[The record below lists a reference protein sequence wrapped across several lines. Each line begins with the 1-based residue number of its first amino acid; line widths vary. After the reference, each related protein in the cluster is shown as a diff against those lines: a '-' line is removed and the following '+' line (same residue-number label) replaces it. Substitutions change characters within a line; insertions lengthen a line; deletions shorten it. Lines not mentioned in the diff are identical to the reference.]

1 MVPGVSVV
9 VLLFI
14 MIDPNL
20 LISLCQQQ
28 YFIFVIYRDSGYAT
42 KHTGFG
48 ISGSDGWC
56 DATLT
61 RAVCVNSVSKPG
73 ASSTD
78 NNMRRPGIEPGLGAW
93 KAPVIAIRPSALS
106 TIS

>member
-1 MVPGVSVV
+1 MAPGVSVV

-48 ISGSDGWC
+48 ISGSDG
-56 DATLT
+56 
-61 RAVCVNSVSKPG
+61 
-73 ASSTD
+73 
-78 NNMRRPGIEPGLGAW
+78 
-93 KAPVIAIRPSALS
+93 
-106 TIS
+106 